1 MTPIDSAHIRPPRTA
16 LLLLNDNARRG
27 RESGDLVRQLM
38 QRAGIATIEPTAG
51 MAFVDAIRAHAAGV
65 DCVIVGG
72 GDGTLGACVDA
83 IAASGLPMG
92 VLPLGTANDFAR
104 SLGIPV
110 DLASALGVIARAHAF
125 HVDLG
130 VANGHAYLNV
140 ASVGFSA
147 ELAAALTA
155 ENKKRWGKLG
165 YAITA
170 AKLLAG
176 SKVFDAA
183 ITHDGAVE
191 RFHTFQVSVGNGRF
205 YGGGMTVHNE
215 ASPMDGM
222 LDVYSLEIDHWWKL
236 LRLLPALRKGTH
248 GQWNDVRAFS
258 SKALHL
264 ETGKPLPVNLDGELK
279 TTTPV
284 TFEIRENALKVYMP

>member
-1 MTPIDSAHIRPPRTA
+1 MTPNDSAYLHPPRTA
-16 LLLLNDNARRG
+16 LLLLNQNARCG
-27 RESGDLVRQLM
+27 RESAELVRQLT
-38 QRAGIATIEPTAG
+38 QRAEIAIVEPTLG
-51 MAFVDAIRAHAAGV
+51 MDFVEAIRAHAADV

-72 GDGTLGACVDA
+72 GDGTLGGCVEE
-83 IAASGLPMG
+83 ISASGLPMG

-110 DLASALGVIARAHAF
+110 DLTGALGTIARGQSSY
-125 HVDLG
+125 VDLG

-170 AKLLAG
+170 AKLLAS

-183 ITHDGAVE
+183 ITHDGTVE
-191 RFHTFQVSVGNGRF
+191 QFQTFQVSVGNGRF
-205 YGGGMTVHNE
+205 YGGGMTVHND

-248 GQWNDVRAFS
+248 GQWDDVRAFS

-264 ETGKPLPVNLDGELK
+264 DTGKPLPVNLDGELK

-284 TFEIRENALKVYMP
+284 TFEIREKALKVYMP